1 MSLPDATLIMFAYD
15 ERPTL
20 NLVRS
25 VIRDARRWPNLAIWD
40 QSKDALITRMRSVG
54 ATHFLE
60 QGSGDV
66 LIMVD
71 HDIGWSAG
79 DLEHLTRVCLDMEG
93 VVGGVFPKRGFGLGV
108 PIRFGQYGEFTIPD
122 DRVVECQYVATGFIA
137 IHRKVLEA
145 MKETLPLTV
154 HGHYPFF
161 EAPTITHD
169 DGRVENL
176 SEDYDF
182 CNKARKLGFGIWAD
196 LRPQLTHHGTH
207 LYSLADSTFKPPA
220 PGSSTTLQMKDLTR
234 PCAVHGLADE
244 FELWVDPDDQVVSG
258 SLIRGEVW
266 ERPVL
271 EALAREVRPGDR
283 ILEVGAHIGYDTVQL
298 ARWGASVVAVEPLPH
313 LVGILRRNVELHG
326 LTNVDIWPMAVTHDD
341 DLRPAARMLRMWSNP
356 GASHLLD
363 PEDTQGIEVPVCRL
377 PDLPGPFDVIK
388 LDAEGAEWLICA
400 GERSREVL
408 RHARVLL
415 TEYCDAQLRA
425 VSGVSGDD
433 YLGLI
438 ESLGFETGVDD
449 RSELP
454 KGSAFCNILARRREP
469 GSVGAAS
476 ALTLP

>member
-1 MSLPDATLIMFAYD
+1 MNLPDATLIMFAYD

-25 VIRDARRWPNLAIWD
+25 IIRDARRWPNLAIWD

-71 HDIGWSAG
+71 HDIGWSPG
-79 DLEHLTRVCLDMEG
+79 DLEHLTRVCLDLEG
-93 VVGGVFPKRGFGLGV
+93 VVGGVFPKRGFGMGV
-108 PIRFGQYGEFTIPD
+108 PIRFGQYGEYTVPA

-137 IHRKVLEA
+137 IHRRVLEA
-145 MKETLPLTV
+145 MRETLPLTV

-161 EAPTITHD
+161 EAPTITHE

-182 CNKARKLGFGIWAD
+182 CNKARALGFGVWAD

-207 LYSLADSTFKPPA
+207 LYTLADATFRPPEA
-220 PGSSTTLQMKDLTR
+220 GSSTRLQVKDATR
-234 PCAVHGLADE
+234 PCMVRGLDGE
-244 FELWVDPDDQVVSG
+244 FELWVDPDDRFVSG
-258 SLIRGEVW
+258 ALLRGEVW
-266 ERPVL
+266 EQPVI
-271 EALAREVRPGDR
+271 EALAREVRRGDR

-298 ARWGASVVAVEPLPH
+298 ARWGGSVVAVEPLPH
-313 LVGILRRNVELHG
+313 LVALLRQNVELHG
-326 LTNVDIWPMAVTHDD
+326 LGNVDIWPMAVVHEE
-341 DLRPAARMLRMWSNP
+341 DLRRGARMLRMWANP

-363 PEDTQGIEVPVCRL
+363 PEDSQGIEVPVCRL

-388 LDAEGAEWLICA
+388 LDAEGAEWLICSGA
-400 GERSREVL
+400 RSREVV
-408 RHARVLL
+408 RRARVLL
-415 TEYCDAQLRA
+415 TEYCEEQLWR
-425 VSGVSGDD
+425 VSGVTGDE
-433 YLGLI
+433 YLDLI
-438 ESLGFETGVDD
+438 ESLGFDTGIDD

-454 KGSAFCNILARRREP
+454 KGGSYCNILAVRREG
-469 GSVGAAS
+469 GSAGGADAP
-476 ALTLP
+476 TLP